1 MPGRGPRAF
10 RWVFTHNNP
19 SDYHELAYQLFADEH
34 CHYLTFGREVGDS
47 GTPHL
52 QGFFILKRRRYFSSL
67 RELIGE
73 CHLEVARGTPEQ
85 CVEYCHKDGD
95 VFEFGSVPTSQ
106 QGKRSDFHRYR
117 DWLVA
122 YDGLPSEALIAD
134 QWPALYGRYRTSVL
148 RMREVLCPEPELETG
163 VPSGWQDELVREL
176 ELDADDRT
184 VRFIVDEEGGKGKT
198 WLCRFYLTKH
208 DDAQVLGPGKRDDL
222 AHAIDPSKRVF
233 FFNIPRGSMQFLQYG
248 VLESLKDRIVFSPKY
263 DSKVKKLKS
272 KVHVIVLCN
281 EHPDMHKMS
290 ADRYNVREL

>member
-1 MPGRGPRAF
+1 M
-10 RWVFTHNNP
+10 
-19 SDYHELAYQLFADEH
+19 
-34 CHYLTFGREVGDS
+34 GDS